1 MWADDDRD
9 RYDEGV
15 LDSVIDRVAG
25 HREEL
30 TAGWRPLATGFAELC
45 LSAH

>member
-1 MWADDDRD
+1 
-9 RYDEGV
+9 
-15 LDSVIDRVAG
+15 VIDRVAE

-30 TAGWRPLATGFAELC
+30 AAAWRPLATGFAELC